1 MDSSENEIGYIVVIE
16 KKEYDLAKIPPFNDP
31 LVQREKQSV
40 LSQLSLNDI
49 TQNLNLSVELF
60 YVAYHGVAGAKG
72 GMLQA
77 EIAKLQ
83 SRLAMLCNECIITM
97 ETFQFETQFI
107 IGLLQQCYRWL
118 TKGQEKQAFKKLAH
132 CKESS
137 NAMSIKAKSLAD
149 QFKALQ
155 IDSTKA
161 KSNTIMEE
169 ASENDR
175 LLAAQ
180 KAERETIAKQKAEE
194 TNQQHRPWGLLCSQ
208 KPSRHHSEQ
217 SGNVH

>member
-1 MDSSENEIGYIVVIE
+1 MDTSENEIGYIVVIE
-16 KKEYDLAKIPPFNDP
+16 KKEYNLAQIPPFNDT

-72 GMLQA
+72 GALQA

-97 ETFQFETQFI
+97 ATFQNETQSI
-107 IGLLQQCYRWL
+107 IELLQQCYRWL

-137 NAMSIKAKSLAD
+137 NAMSVKAKSLAE

-155 IDSTKA
+155 IDSTKT
-161 KSNTIMEE
+161 KSDTIMEE

-175 LLAAQ
+175 LLASL

-194 TNQQHRPWGLLCSQ
+194 TNQKALL
-208 KPSRHHSEQ
+208 EDIAAT
-217 SGNVH
+217 